1 MLLLIT
7 LFWIIWLIDMWAIVI
22 HLPNYQNCLILTK
35 LWKLVDPC
43 FVETNEENAFIFLI
57 DHIQVIFNIGYLRLY
72 VLWMKNNW
80 VRYILLKNISYM
92 HKNYYVQSCINE
104 KQYCVVKMAGKSVF
118 QLFSLYAL
126 DTTLYRKKLHIA
138 AYSMS
143 V

>member
-7 LFWIIWLIDMWAIVI
+7 LFWIIWLIDMWAIAI
-22 HLPNYQNCLILTK
+22 HLPNYQKFLILIK

-57 DHIQVIFNIGYLRLY
+57 DHIQVIFNIGYLRI
-72 VLWMKNNW
+72 
-80 VRYILLKNISYM
+80 VRYILFWNISYM

-118 QLFSLYAL
+118 KLFSLYAL